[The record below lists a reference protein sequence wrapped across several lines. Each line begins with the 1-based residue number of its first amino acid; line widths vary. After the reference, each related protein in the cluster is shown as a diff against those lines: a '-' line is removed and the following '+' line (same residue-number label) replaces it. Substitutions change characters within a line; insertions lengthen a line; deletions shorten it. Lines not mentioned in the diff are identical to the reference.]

1 MKALVC
7 GLEAWR
13 EPLRV
18 SSAVAAGT
26 GAEGPGWGWG
36 VAEWSCVHTL
46 ALPPTHTSGRPTSP
60 SQNRASEP
68 GNANVP
74 VRKGWFKV
82 QTLGLAVAGQAQERQ
97 TDPDL
102 GLLCLLNASLPW
114 GCWEEVPACGT
125 LSGRGAVRPGQGERG
140 SWVAGPQLREAR
152 AQLLSS
158 IWGPPQVVQAD
169 VPQGATEPEPLQRVC
184 KAQGRGQGSGIHASV
199 PKALGAREQPDKAG
213 RGKGHLPG
221 ITGSPVG

>member
-74 VRKGWFKV
+74 VRKGWFEV

-97 TDPDL
+97 TDP
-102 GLLCLLNASLPW
+102 
-114 GCWEEVPACGT
+114 GT
-125 LSGRGAVRPGQGERG
+125 
-140 SWVAGPQLREAR
+140 
-152 AQLLSS
+152 
-158 IWGPPQVVQAD
+158 D
-169 VPQGATEPEPLQRVC
+169 
-184 KAQGRGQGSGIHASV
+184 ASV